1 MSLLQ
6 IIILSITEGL
16 TEFLPISSTAH
27 LIILQKLFGMGKID
41 HFLTTLLQFGAI
53 LAAAFYFRKKIL
65 NIVREVFHGNFKY
78 LGNILISS
86 IPILLVAFLLKD
98 FIQNILQNNIY
109 VIIIATLVGGLLF
122 YIIERKY
129 REKVKIDTDEIKP
142 KSALLIGLWQVL
154 SIIPGMSR
162 SGVTISGGLTQQLSL
177 EESIEYAFILSLIP
191 LTAGSLYELTKYR
204 DTLSTVL
211 TVNVLLGMGITFI
224 VSILSIHATLGILK
238 KSGFKPFV
246 IYRILLALFLI
257 LLVLLKVI

>member
-1 MSLLQ
+1 M
-6 IIILSITEGL
+6 
-16 TEFLPISSTAH
+16 
-27 LIILQKLFGMGKID
+27 
-41 HFLTTLLQFGAI
+41 
-53 LAAAFYFRKKIL
+53 
-65 NIVREVFHGNFKY
+65 
-78 LGNILISS
+78 ISS

-129 REKVKIDTDEIKP
+129 REKVKINNTDEIKP

-154 SIIPGMSR
+154 SIIPGMSK

-246 IYRILLALFLI
+246 IYRILLALF
-257 LLVLLKVI
+257 